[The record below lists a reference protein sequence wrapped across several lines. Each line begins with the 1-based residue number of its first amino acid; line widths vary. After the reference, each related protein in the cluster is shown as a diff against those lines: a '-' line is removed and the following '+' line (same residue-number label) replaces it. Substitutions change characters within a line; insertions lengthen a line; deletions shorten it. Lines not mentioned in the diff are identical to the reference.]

1 MRRSASACAAR
12 STRCRCARSLPKK
25 RRMDKLIVQGGVPL
39 LGEIRVSGAKN
50 AALPL
55 MCAALLTREQLTLSN
70 VPHLKDVSTMLRLLA
85 QLGVE
90 VSLDDRLGLSLQ
102 AERLSEPLAP
112 YDLVKTMR
120 ASILVLGP
128 LVARCGEARVSLP
141 GGCAIG
147 SRPVD
152 LHIKGLEA
160 LGAEISVEQGYIAAR
175 AKRLKGARVV
185 MDLVTVTG
193 TENLMM
199 AACLAQGTTVLENAA
214 REPEVVD
221 LAQCLLAMGARIG
234 GAGTDVITI
243 EGVAQLRGATHRI
256 MPDRI
261 ETGTFLAAAAA
272 TGGRVTLQ
280 GTDAG
285 ILDAV
290 LEKLR
295 ETGAELQTGS
305 GTISLAMRG
314 RPKGV
319 NVRTAPYPGFPTDMQ
334 AQLMALDA
342 ISEGTAVITETI
354 FENRFMHALEMQRLG
369 ADIEISGNAAI
380 VRGVAKL
387 QGATVMA
394 TDLRASAS
402 LVIAGLVAEGETRV
416 DRIYHLDRGYECI
429 EEKLAQLGARIKR
442 VH

>member
-1 MRRSASACAAR
+1 
-12 STRCRCARSLPKK
+12 
-25 RRMDKLIVQGGVPL
+25 
-39 LGEIRVSGAKN
+39 IRVSGAKN

-175 AKRLKGARVV
+175 AKRLEGARVV
-185 MDLVTVTG
+185 MDLVTVTA

-272 TGGRVTLQ
+272 TGRRVTLH

-295 ETGAELQTGS
+295 EAGAEVQTGN
-305 GTISLAMRG
+305 GTIALAMRE
-314 RPKGV
+314 RPRGV
-319 NVRTAPYPGFPTDMQ
+319 DVRTAPYPGFPTDMQ

-354 FENRFMHALEMQRLG
+354 FENRFMHAVEMQRLG
-369 ADIEISGNAAI
+369 ADIEISGNTAI
-380 VRGVAKL
+380 VRGVGKL

-394 TDLRASAS
+394 GDLRLLIVRAADVPTYVQHGASELGVAGKDVLLEHGGEGLYQPLDLGIAS
-402 LVIAGLVAEGETRV
+402 CRMMVAVPEGFDYAGAVR
-416 DRIYHLDRGYECI
+416 
-429 EEKLAQLGARIKR
+429 QGARLR
-442 VH
+442 VATKYMQTA

>member
-1 MRRSASACAAR
+1 
-12 STRCRCARSLPKK
+12 
-25 RRMDKLIVQGGVPL
+25 MDRLIIQGGAPL
-39 LGEIRVSGAKN
+39 SGEIRVSGAKN

-70 VPHLKDVSTMLRLLA
+70 VPHLRDVSTMLRLLA

-90 VSLDDRLGLSLQ
+90 VSLDDRLGLLLR
-102 AERLSEPLAP
+102 AERLAEPLAP

-175 AKRLKGARVV
+175 AKRLEGARVI

-221 LAQCLLAMGARIG
+221 LAKCLVAMGARIG

-272 TGGRVTLQ
+272 TGGRVRLH

-290 LEKLR
+290 LDKLR
-295 ETGAELQTGS
+295 EAGAELQTGD
-305 GTISLAMRG
+305 GAISLAMRG
-314 RPKGV
+314 RPKSV

-380 VRGVAKL
+380 VRGVGKL
-387 QGATVMA
+387 QGATIMA

-402 LVIAGLVAEGETRV
+402 LVIAGLAAEGETTV

-429 EEKLAQLGARIKR
+429 EEKLAQLGARIR
-442 VH
+442 RAR